1 MFEGDF
7 NELTIQLPDN
17 SIDLFFTDPPY
28 NKGSLHLYE
37 KLAVVAFRVLRTGG
51 SVVFNV
57 GHGIIPHVIS
67 YFLNAG
73 LQYHWI
79 LAVKLQGS
87 FPRAFD
93 RKVVIKQ
100 KPLLWFRKGD
110 KLKIN
115 IVDHIE
121 DLIESKRPDKLTHEW
136 EQSIIEAE
144 HVISRLTV
152 ENQIVL
158 DPMMGS
164 GTTGIASKNLNRK
177 FIGIEIDPQRFEVA
191 KANLAS

>member
-1 MFEGDF
+1 MEATK
-7 NELTIQLPDN
+7 EIPDD
-17 SIDLFFTDPPY
+17 SIDLILTDPPY
-28 NKGSLHLYE
+28 DKGSLHLYR
-37 KLAVVAFRVLRTGG
+37 KLAIVSFRILRTGG

-57 GHGIIPHVIS
+57 GHGIIPQVMN

-110 KLKIN
+110 ILKIN
-115 IVDHIE
+115 MVDHIE
-121 DLIESKRPDKLTHEW
+121 DLIESKKPDKLTHEW
-136 EQSIIEAE
+136 EQSTIEVE

-164 GTTGIASKNLNRK
+164 GTTGTASKKLNRT